1 MQSAYLCNRAIRE
14 YEASDLNSPVDA
26 ILHLNPPTSSA
37 LLLFATRRG
46 LLGFLAV
53 SPFPRQIQSR

>member
-37 LLLFATRRG
+37 IFSMNTC
-46 LLGFLAV
+46 
-53 SPFPRQIQSR
+53 